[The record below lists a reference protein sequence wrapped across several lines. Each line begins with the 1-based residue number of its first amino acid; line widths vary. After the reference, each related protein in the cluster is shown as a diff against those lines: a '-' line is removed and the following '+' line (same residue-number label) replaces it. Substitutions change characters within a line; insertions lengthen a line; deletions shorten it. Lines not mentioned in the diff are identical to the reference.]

1 MGSVP
6 RPVKGKEREERPTG
20 EELVMIEMKVS
31 AGNERRNERG
41 FRSVN
46 MKRRELD

>member
-6 RPVKGKEREERPTG
+6 RPVKGKERVERPTG

-31 AGNERRNERG
+31 AGNETRNERG
-41 FRSVN
+41 SVN
-46 MKRRELD
+46 MKVREPLL